1 MNRPGMVLLSLGL
14 ICLFSACSK
23 DKTRTATASNQS
35 TTASQPAQKAEEPA
49 AETTPPKAEAGE
61 LSAGQA
67 SGSYTAKGEM
77 VELKYAYAG
86 HAQRFGSEGLV
97 ILLTDK
103 PVPPEA
109 VAEEIQSQKMLLD
122 EKIRGLEY
130 VIDKDSYWVRYHPS
144 QYQETKG
151 DQLKDFSIDGD
162 TVKGS
167 DEDSGD
173 FTNGRYSRK
182 VKFVATIIK

>member
-1 MNRPGMVLLSLGL
+1 MKRLGIGLLSIVLVGL
-14 ICLFSACSK
+14 FLACSR
-23 DKTRTATASNQS
+23 DKTRTATVNSES
-35 TTASQPAQKAEEPA
+35 TPATQPKQEAKGSS
-49 AETTPPKAEAGE
+49 AETAAPKVDAGE
-61 LSAGQA
+61 PQAGTA
-67 SGSYTAKGEM
+67 TGSYTAKGEV

-86 HAQRFGSEGLV
+86 RAQRFGSEGLV

-103 PVPPEA
+103 PIPSEA
-109 VAEEIQSQKMLLD
+109 IAEEIRSQKMLLD

-151 DQLKDFSIDGD
+151 NQLKEFSIEGD

-167 DEDSGD
+167 DEDTGD
-173 FTNGRYSRK
+173 LTNGRYSRK